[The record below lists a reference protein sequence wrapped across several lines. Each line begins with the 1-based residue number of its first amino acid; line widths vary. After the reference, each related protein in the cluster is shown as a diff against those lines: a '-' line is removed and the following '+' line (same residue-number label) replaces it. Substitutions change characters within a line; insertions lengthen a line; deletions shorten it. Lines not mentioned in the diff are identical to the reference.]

1 MKKQIYPQKGNS
13 TQKKEEP
20 TMEYVT
26 LNNGVKMPKLG
37 YGVYQ
42 TPPEETEACVSEAI
56 RTGYRSIDTAQAYGN
71 EEGVGNAIAKSGLP
85 REEFFITTKVW
96 ITNAGYEKAK
106 ASIAESLKKL
116 QTEYIDLLLIH
127 QPFGDYYGTYRAMEE
142 AYDQGKVR
150 AIGVSN
156 FYPDRYLD
164 LYHFSRIKP
173 AVNQVE
179 THVFQQQKA
188 AKEYM
193 KKNGTQIMSWGP
205 FAEGKNDYF
214 NNPVLKKIGDRHDK
228 TVAQTALRF
237 LLQSDVVLIPK
248 STHKNRIEENFDVFD
263 FTLSEDEMKEIEALD
278 TGKSLFFSHYD
289 PATVEWFMTLA

>member
-1 MKKQIYPQKGNS
+1 
-13 TQKKEEP
+13 
-20 TMEYVT
+20 MEYVT

-42 TPPEETEACVSEAI
+42 TPPKETEACVSEAI
-56 RTGYRSIDTAQAYGN
+56 CTGYRSIDTAQAYGN

-106 ASIAESLKKL
+106 APIAESLKKL

-142 AYDQGKVR
+142 AYNQGKVR

-164 LYHFSRIKP
+164 LCHFSRIKP

-214 NNPVLKKIGDRHDK
+214 NNPVLKKIGDRHGK

-248 STHKNRIEENFDVFD
+248 STHKNRMEENFDVFD

>member
-1 MKKQIYPQKGNS
+1 
-13 TQKKEEP
+13 
-20 TMEYVT
+20 MEYVT

-42 TPPEETEACVSEAI
+42 TPPEDTERCVLEAI
-56 RTGYRSIDTAQAYGN
+56 QVGYRSIDTAQAYAN
-71 EEGVGNAIAKSGLP
+71 EEGVGNALAKCGLP

-96 ITNAGYEKAK
+96 ISNAGYEKAK
-106 ASIAESLKKL
+106 ASIMESLKKL
-116 QTEYIDLLLIH
+116 KTDYIDLLLIH

-142 AYDQGKVR
+142 AYKAGKVR

-156 FYPDRYLD
+156 FYPDRLLD
-164 LYHFSRIKP
+164 IYHFAEVKP

-179 THVFQQQKA
+179 THVFQQQTA

-214 NNPVLKKIGDRHDK
+214 NNPVLKLIGGK
-228 TVAQTALRF
+228 YGKSVAQVALRF

-248 STHKNRIEENFDVFD
+248 STHKNRMEENFNIFD
-263 FTLSEDEMKEIEALD
+263 FSLTAEEMKQIEALD
-278 TGKSLFFSHYD
+278 TGESLFFSHYD
-289 PATVEWFMTLA
+289 PKIVEWFMTMV

>member
-1 MKKQIYPQKGNS
+1 MD
-13 TQKKEEP
+13 
-20 TMEYVT
+20 YVT
-26 LNNGVKMPKLG
+26 LNNGVKMPQLG

-42 TPPEETEACVSEAI
+42 TPPEDTERCVLEAI
-56 RTGYRSIDTAQAYGN
+56 EVGYRSIDTAQAYGN
-71 EEGVGNAIAKSGLP
+71 EEGVGNAIQKCGLP
-85 REEFFITTKVW
+85 REDLFITTKIW
-96 ITNAGYEKAK
+96 ISNAGYEKAK
-106 ASIAESLKKL
+106 ASIEESLRKL
-116 QTEYIDLLLIH
+116 QTDYIDLLLIH

-142 AYDQGKVR
+142 AYRAGKVR

-164 LYHFSRIKP
+164 LAHFAEIKP

-179 THVFQQQKA
+179 THVFQQQKI
-188 AKEYM
+188 AKEYL

-214 NNPVLKKIGDRHDK
+214 NNPVLKA
-228 TVAQTALRF
+228 VAAAHGKSAAQVALRF

-248 STHKNRIEENFDVFD
+248 SVHKERMEENFNVFD
-263 FTLSEDEMKEIEALD
+263 FALTDEEMARIEALD

-289 PATVEWFMTLA
+289 PQTVEWFMSIV

>member
-1 MKKQIYPQKGNS
+1 MD
-13 TQKKEEP
+13 
-20 TMEYVT
+20 YVT
-26 LNNGVKMPKLG
+26 LNNGVKMPQLG

-42 TPPEETEACVSEAI
+42 TPPEDTERCVLEAI
-56 RTGYRSIDTAQAYGN
+56 EVGYRSIDTAQAYGN
-71 EEGVGNAIAKSGLP
+71 EEGVGNAIQKCGLP
-85 REEFFITTKVW
+85 REDLFITTKIW
-96 ITNAGYEKAK
+96 ISNAGYEKAK
-106 ASIAESLKKL
+106 ASIEESLRKL
-116 QTEYIDLLLIH
+116 QTDYIDLLLIH

-142 AYDQGKVR
+142 AYRAGKVR

-164 LYHFSRIKP
+164 LAHFAEIKP

-179 THVFQQQKA
+179 THVFQQQKI
-188 AKEYM
+188 AKEYL

-214 NNPVLKKIGDRHDK
+214 NNPVLKDIAAAHGKSA
-228 TVAQTALRF
+228 AQVALRF

-248 STHKNRIEENFDVFD
+248 SVHKERMEENFNVFD
-263 FTLSEDEMKEIEALD
+263 IALTDEEMARIEALD

-289 PATVEWFMTLA
+289 PQTVEWFMSIV

>member
-1 MKKQIYPQKGNS
+1 MD
-13 TQKKEEP
+13 
-20 TMEYVT
+20 YVT
-26 LNNGVKMPKLG
+26 LNNGIKMPQLG

-42 TPPEETEACVSEAI
+42 TPPEDTERCVLEAI
-56 RTGYRSIDTAQAYGN
+56 EVGYRSIDTAQAYGN
-71 EEGVGNAIAKSGLP
+71 EEGVGNAIKKCGLP
-85 REEFFITTKVW
+85 REDLFITTKVW
-96 ITNAGYEKAK
+96 MSNAGYEKSK
-106 ASIAESLKKL
+106 ASIEESLRKL
-116 QTEYIDLLLIH
+116 QTDYIDLLLIH

-142 AYDQGKVR
+142 AYRAGKVR

-164 LYHFSRIKP
+164 LAHFAEIKP

-179 THVFQQQKA
+179 THVFQQQKV
-188 AKEYM
+188 AKEYL

-214 NNPVLKKIGDRHDK
+214 NNPVLKDIAAAHGKSA
-228 TVAQTALRF
+228 AQVALRF

-248 STHKNRIEENFDVFD
+248 SVHKERMEENFNVFD
-263 FTLSEDEMKEIEALD
+263 FALTDEEMARIEALD

-289 PATVEWFMTLA
+289 PQTVEWFMSIV